1 MKDLLLGKGI
11 PKKRVYEPW
20 ELIQAEPTP
29 ESDRKGENE
38 DNEPIEQSE
47 FVKVAVHLDSLGN
60 EAEDIGSQSES
71 FSDKPNDN
79 NQK

>member
-29 ESDRKGENE
+29 ESDRKGKNE
-38 DNEPIEQSE
+38 DNEPIE
-47 FVKVAVHLDSLGN
+47 
-60 EAEDIGSQSES
+60 
-71 FSDKPNDN
+71 
-79 NQK
+79 